1 MMLKSLVQH
10 NAERSATYEMLSNR
24 PNGIACPHCG
34 GEMVDDQPHVTLTTD
49 PPQTQITCPSCN
61 YETLRVV

>member
-1 MMLKSLVQH
+1 MLKSLADA
-10 NAERSATYEMLSNR
+10 NAERSKGYEMLRNR

-34 GEMVDDQPHVTLTTD
+34 NEMVDDQPHVTLTTD